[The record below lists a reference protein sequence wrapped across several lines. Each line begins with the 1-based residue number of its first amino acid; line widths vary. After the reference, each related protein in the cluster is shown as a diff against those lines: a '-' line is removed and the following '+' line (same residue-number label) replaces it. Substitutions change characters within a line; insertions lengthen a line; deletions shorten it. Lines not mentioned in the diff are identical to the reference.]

1 MKTTAFFT
9 RVLSWLTGSKLT
21 VDNSVVCEL
30 DLDRFLGSWYEVA
43 RFDHFFER
51 GMSQTKANYV
61 LRDDGD
67 IDVINTGIKAAIERE
82 QSGDYSDSAERKQTR
97 PEVKNGKPKTAKGL
111 AKLTDIPS
119 LLRVSFFGPFYSDY
133 RVMLV
138 DADYRYMLIGSGS
151 DGYLWILSRMPQLAD
166 TDRTTLL
173 AEAKRRGYD
182 TDKLIWVKQN

>member
-9 RVLSWLTGSKLT
+9 RILRWLTGSRLS
-21 VDNSVVCEL
+21 VDNSVVRDL

-43 RFDHFFER
+43 RLDHFFER
-51 GMSQTKANYV
+51 GMSQTEANYV
-61 LRDDGD
+61 LRDDGN
-67 IDVINTGIKAAIERE
+67 IDVINTGIK
-82 QSGDYSDSAERKQTR
+82 
-97 PEVKNGKPKTAKGL
+97 NGRPKTAKGK

-151 DGYLWILSRMPQLAD
+151 DDYLWILSRTPQLAD
-166 TDRTTLL
+166 SDRAAILS
-173 AEAKRRGYD
+173 EAKRRGYD
-182 TDKLIWVKQN
+182 VDKLIWVKQD

>member
-1 MKTTAFFT
+1 M
-9 RVLSWLTGSKLT
+9 LSWLTGSRLT
-21 VDNSVVCEL
+21 VDNSVVRDL

-61 LRDDGD
+61 LRDDGN
-67 IDVINTGIKAAIERE
+67 IDVTNTG
-82 QSGDYSDSAERKQTR
+82 
-97 PEVKNGKPKTAKGL
+97 VKGGQPKTAKGL
-111 AKLTDIPS
+111 AKLTDVPS

-138 DADYRYMLIGSGS
+138 DTDYRYMLIGSGS
-151 DGYLWILSRMPQLAD
+151 DGYLWILSRTPQLAD
-166 TDRTTLL
+166 TDRTVILS
-173 AEAKRRGYD
+173 EAKSRGYD